1 MAEIKKLTAEQLAQV
16 FADQYR
22 YTLSWCVRRPGRGEP
37 FCWFV
42 NGRLDE
48 YGIATLELCR
58 GFLQD
63 RVFREPQRFG
73 IDVSDERVYG
83 ILDSVKKKLIVT

>member
-1 MAEIKKLTAEQLAQV
+1 MAEIKKLTDKELAQV

-22 YTLSWCVRRPGRGEP
+22 YTLSWRVRRPGRSEP

-48 YGIATLELCR
+48 YGIATLELGR
-58 GFLQD
+58 DFLKD

-73 IDVSDERVYG
+73 IEVSDERVYG
-83 ILDSVKKKLIVT
+83 ILDSAKKKLMVT

>member
-1 MAEIKKLTAEQLAQV
+1 MAEIKKLTVEELAQV
-16 FADQYR
+16 FADQQR
-22 YTLSWCVRRPGRGEP
+22 YALSWRIRRPGRGEP

-48 YGIATLELCR
+48 YGIATLELGR
-58 GFLQD
+58 GFLKD
-63 RVFREPQRFG
+63 RVLREPQRFG

-83 ILDSVKKKLIVT
+83 ILDSAKKKLMVT

>member
-1 MAEIKKLTAEQLAQV
+1 MAEIKKLTPEQLVQV

-22 YTLSWCVRRPGRGEP
+22 YTLSWRVRRPGRDEP

-42 NGRLDE
+42 DGRLDE
-48 YGIATLELCR
+48 YGIATLELGR
-58 GFLQD
+58 GFLMD

-73 IDVSDERVYG
+73 IEVSDERVYE
-83 ILDSVKKKLIVT
+83 ILDSAKKKLRVS